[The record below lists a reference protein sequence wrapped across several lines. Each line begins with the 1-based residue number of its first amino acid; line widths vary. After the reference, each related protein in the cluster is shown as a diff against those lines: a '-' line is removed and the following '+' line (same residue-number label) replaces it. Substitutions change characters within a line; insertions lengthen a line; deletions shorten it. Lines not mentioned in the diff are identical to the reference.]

1 MDKILKKI
9 VFMFLLLMQ
18 MFMFAAST
26 KVTIHYK
33 PSENL
38 EWDLWVWGDKAGGN
52 AYAFDKE
59 DEFGKY
65 AEITLDGEHKKV
77 GYIVRLSDW
86 SKKDVAED
94 RFIDI
99 QDGEAEV
106 WVKSQDPKTYYSNP
120 DKAPLIFNNVNLEIS
135 YYPVEKDAKKYRVK
149 VWSEGGKAKYI
160 NLVKDGEKFIAKGN
174 YEGKEIT
181 KLNFEITKRWWF
193 FFEKKVDVAREI
205 TKIDESG
212 NVKIYVNQEDK
223 MIYKSEKSAT
233 KPKAIENASI
243 DTMNSITVKTN
254 KNFNLKKE
262 IARGITTN
270 FDNKIK
276 EIVSLTDDEFQTNI
290 FKIVFDKDLDLKNKN
305 GEIMMSSFGKS
316 KVNLGAVVRD
326 KSFDDFYAYDGKLG
340 SIYTK
345 DFTTIKV
352 WAPTADFVNLLIYE
366 GEKITRKAMTL
377 GEKGVYSITLDG
389 DRLGLVYQFEVGV
402 NGEVNITNDP
412 YTYGTTVNGGKSV
425 VVNPII
431 SNVDYP
437 KLDNVIIYELHV
449 RDLSSHPLSGI
460 KNKGKFLGLTEKGTK
475 TSRGKITG
483 LDYIKSLGIT
493 HVELLPIYD
502 FSSYSVDETNQ
513 FARYNWGYDPVNY
526 NTPEG
531 SYSTNPYD
539 PNVRIE
545 ELQKMIDILHK
556 NNLGVIMDVVY
567 NHVFSAGEH
576 AFNKIVPGYY
586 YRYDNEGNLT
596 NGTGV
601 GNDIAS
607 ERKMVRKF
615 IIDSAKYWAKTFK
628 LDGFRFDLMGILD
641 VETMKE
647 LRDEMKKINPNFF
660 ILGEGWDMGTLD
672 PEMKASQNNANKLE
686 GIAFFNDDFRDA
698 VKGSTF
704 GQIGKGFISG
714 NLKQE
719 ERLFASIKGGE
730 GIRTYSSP
738 MQLIQYI
745 EAHDNLTLF
754 DQISRTNNTEDL
766 ETITRRHNLGTTI
779 VLLSQGVPFI
789 HAGQEF
795 LRTKGGD
802 ENSYRSSD
810 EVNRLDWELAKK
822 NRASVEL
829 VRELIK
835 IRKENP
841 DFNLKTFDEVN
852 KNISPIKVIDQ
863 LIAYTQADKII
874 AFNAS
879 GKNKELKIPNGKY
892 IVLVKG
898 NKASAKGLEEIE
910 VKDGKVIIPMQS
922 ALVLK
927 NK

>member
-1 MDKILKKI
+1 
-9 VFMFLLLMQ
+9 
-18 MFMFAAST
+18 
-26 KVTIHYK
+26 
-33 PSENL
+33 
-38 EWDLWVWGDKAGGN
+38 
-52 AYAFDKE
+52 
-59 DEFGKY
+59 
-65 AEITLDGEHKKV
+65 
-77 GYIVRLSDW
+77 
-86 SKKDVAED
+86 
-94 RFIDI
+94 
-99 QDGEAEV
+99 
-106 WVKSQDPKTYYSNP
+106 
-120 DKAPLIFNNVNLEIS
+120 
-135 YYPVEKDAKKYRVK
+135 
-149 VWSEGGKAKYI
+149 
-160 NLVKDGEKFIAKGN
+160 
-174 YEGKEIT
+174 
-181 KLNFEITKRWWF
+181 
-193 FFEKKVDVAREI
+193 
-205 TKIDESG
+205 
-212 NVKIYVNQEDK
+212 
-223 MIYKSEKSAT
+223 
-233 KPKAIENASI
+233 
-243 DTMNSITVKTN
+243 
-254 KNFNLKKE
+254 
-262 IARGITTN
+262 
-270 FDNKIK
+270 
-276 EIVSLTDDEFQTNI
+276 
-290 FKIVFDKDLDLKNKN
+290 
-305 GEIMMSSFGKS
+305 
-316 KVNLGAVVRD
+316 
-326 KSFDDFYAYDGKLG
+326 
-340 SIYTK
+340 
-345 DFTTIKV
+345 
-352 WAPTADFVNLLIYE
+352 
-366 GEKITRKAMTL
+366 MTL

-475 TSRGKITG
+475 TSRGQITG

-545 ELQKMIDILHK
+545 ELQKMIDTLHK

>member
-1 MDKILKKI
+1 MNKLFRKLL
-9 VFMFLLLMQ
+9 FTFLLFVQ
-18 MFMFAAST
+18 IVVFAAST
-26 KVTIHYK
+26 KVIIHYQ

-38 EWDLWVWGDKAGGN
+38 EWDLWVWPDKGNGN

-59 DEFGKY
+59 DEYGKY

-86 SKKDVAED
+86 SKKDVGED

-99 QDGEAEV
+99 EDGEAEI
-106 WVKSQDPKTYYSNP
+106 WVKSQDATTYYSNP
-120 DKAPLIFNNVNLEIS
+120 DKAPLVFDNVNLDIS
-135 YYPVEKDAKKYRVK
+135 YYPVEKDANKYRVK
-149 VWSEGGKAKYI
+149 VWAEGQKPKYI
-160 NLVKDGEKFIAKGN
+160 KLVQDGEKFVAKGN

-212 NVKIYVNQEDK
+212 NVNIFINQEDK
-223 MIYKSEKSAT
+223 TIYKSEESAT
-233 KPKAIENASI
+233 KPKAIESASI
-243 DTMNSITVKTN
+243 DAMNAITVKTN
-254 KNFNLKKE
+254 KNFNLEKE
-262 IARGITTN
+262 IARGITASY
-270 FDNKIK
+270 DNKVK
-276 EIVSLTDDEFQTNI
+276 EIVSLTEDAVQTNI
-290 FKIVFDKDLDLKNKN
+290 FKIVFDKDLDLKNKDGKIN
-305 GEIMMSSFGKS
+305 MATFGES
-316 KVNLGAVVRD
+316 KVNLGSVVRD
-326 KSFDDFYAYDGKLG
+326 KSFDDYYAYDGELG
-340 SIYTK
+340 AIYTK
-345 DFTTIKV
+345 EETTIKV
-352 WAPTADFVNLLIYE
+352 WAPTADFVNLLTYE
-366 GEKITRKAMTL
+366 GDKVTKEAMTL
-377 GEKGVYSITLDG
+377 GDKGVYSITLSG
-389 DRLGLVYQFEVGV
+389 DKLGLVYQFEVGV
-402 NGEVNITNDP
+402 NGEVNVTNDP
-412 YTYGTTVNGGKSV
+412 YTYSTTANGEKSV
-425 VVNPII
+425 VVNPTI
-431 SNVDYP
+431 SEVANPSLED
-437 KLDNVIIYELHV
+437 VIIYELHV
-449 RDLSSHPLSGI
+449 RDLSVHPGSGI
-460 KNKGKFLGLTEKGTK
+460 LNKGKFLGLTETGTK
-475 TSRGKITG
+475 TASGQITG

-493 HVELLPIYD
+493 HVQLLPIYD
-502 FSSYSVDETNQ
+502 FSSYSVDETDQ

-526 NTPEG
+526 NTVEG
-531 SYSTNPYD
+531 SYATNPYD
-539 PNVRIE
+539 PNVRIQ
-545 ELQKMIDILHK
+545 ELQKTVDVLHQ

-586 YRYDNEGNLT
+586 YRYDGDGNLT

-601 GNDIAS
+601 GNDVAS
-607 ERKMVRKF
+607 ERKMVKKF

-641 VETMKE
+641 VETMNE
-647 LRDEMKKINPNFF
+647 LRYEMKKINPNFF

-704 GQIGKGFISG
+704 GEIGKGFVSG

-730 GIRTYSSP
+730 GMRTYTSP

-754 DQISRTNNTEDL
+754 DQISRTNDTEDL
-766 ETITRRHNLGTTI
+766 ATITRRHNLGTTI

-802 ENSYRSSD
+802 ENSYKSSD
-810 EVNRLDWELAKK
+810 EVNRLDWELARR
-822 NRASVEL
+822 NSASIDL

-835 IRKENP
+835 IRKSNP
-841 DFNLKTFDEVN
+841 DFNLKTFEEVN
-852 KNISPIKVIDQ
+852 KTIKPIKVMDQ
-863 LIAYTQADKII
+863 IIAYTQADKVII
-874 AFNAS
+874 FNAS
-879 GKNKELKIPNGKY
+879 GKDKEVQVENGKY
-892 IVLVKG
+892 IVLVKA
-898 NKASAKGLEEIE
+898 NKAKAEGLEELE
-910 VKDGKVIIPMQS
+910 VKDGKVVVPMQS

-927 NK
+927 KK

>member
-1 MDKILKKI
+1 MNKLFRKLI
-9 VFMFLLLMQ
+9 FTFLLLIQ
-18 MFMFAAST
+18 IIVFSAST
-26 KVTIHYK
+26 KVTIHYQ

-38 EWDLWVWGDKAGGN
+38 EWDLWVWPDKENGN

-65 AEITLDGEHKKV
+65 AEITLDGNHKKV

-86 SKKDVAED
+86 SKKDVGED
-94 RFIDI
+94 RFINI
-99 QDGEAEV
+99 EDGEAEI
-106 WVKSQDPKTYYSNP
+106 WVKSKDSNTYYSNP
-120 DKAPLIFNNVNLEIS
+120 DKAPLMFDNVNLDIK

-149 VWSEGGKAKYI
+149 VWADGLKPKYI
-160 NLVKDGEKFIAKGN
+160 NLVKDGEKFVAKGN
-174 YEGKEIT
+174 YEGKDIT

-193 FFEKKVDVAREI
+193 FFEKKVDVLREI
-205 TKIDESG
+205 TKIDESA
-212 NVKIYVNQEDK
+212 NVDIYINQEDK
-223 MIYKSEKSAT
+223 TIYKSEKAAT
-233 KPKAIENASI
+233 KPKLIENASI
-243 DTMNSITVKTN
+243 DSMNSITVKTN

-262 IARGITTN
+262 ISRGIITN
-270 FDNKIK
+270 LDNSIK
-276 EIVSLTDDEFQTNI
+276 EIISLTEDGVQTDK
-290 FKIVFDKDLDLKNKN
+290 FKIVFDKNLDLRNKDGRVIMSTF
-305 GEIMMSSFGKS
+305 GEA

-326 KSFDDFYAYDGKLG
+326 KSFDDFYAYDGDLG
-340 SIYTK
+340 AIYTK
-345 DFTTIKV
+345 DETTIKV

-366 GEKITRKAMTL
+366 GEKIIKKTMTL
-377 GEKGVYSITLDG
+377 GEKGVYSITLSG
-389 DRLGLVYQFEVGV
+389 DKLGLVYQFEVGV

-412 YTYGTTVNGGKSV
+412 YTYSTTINGEKSV
-425 VVNPII
+425 VVNPTI

-437 KLDNVIIYELHV
+437 NINNVIIYELHV
-449 RDLSSHPLSGI
+449 RDLSSHPASGI
-460 KNKGKFLGLTEKGTK
+460 KNKGKFLGLTETGTK
-475 TSRGKITG
+475 TKSGQITG
-483 LDYIKSLGIT
+483 LDYIKSLGVTYIQ
-493 HVELLPIYD
+493 LLPIYD
-502 FSSYSVDETNQ
+502 FSSYSVDEKNQ

-526 NTPEG
+526 NTVEG

-545 ELQKMIDILHK
+545 ELQKTIDILHK

-576 AFNKIVPGYY
+576 AFNKIVPNYY
-586 YRYDNEGNLT
+586 YRYDDEGNLT

-601 GNDIAS
+601 GNDISS

-641 VETMKE
+641 VDTMNE

-672 PEMKASQNNANKLE
+672 PEIKANQNNANKLKD
-686 GIAFFNDDFRDA
+686 IAFFNDDFRDA

-704 GQIGKGFISG
+704 GEIGKGFISG

-730 GIRTYSSP
+730 GIRTYTSP
-738 MQLIQYI
+738 MQLIQYV

-766 ETITRRHNLGTTI
+766 ATITRRHNLGTTI

-802 ENSYRSSD
+802 ENSYKSSD
-810 EVNRLDWELAKK
+810 EVNRLDWDLARK
-822 NRASVEL
+822 NRASVKL

-852 KNISPIKVIDQ
+852 KIIKPIKVIDQ
-863 LIAYTQADKII
+863 VIAYTQADKII

-879 GKNKELKIPNGKY
+879 SKDKEIEIPNGKY

-898 NKASAKGLEEIE
+898 NMANSKGLGEIE
-910 VKDGKVIIPMQS
+910 IKESKVIVPMQS
-922 ALVLK
+922 ALLLK
-927 NK
+927 KK